1 MSEVRKGERI
11 EKWDEVTGTAS
22 VIEHESTATVED
34 VGAGPSI
41 SRNYLRGVEDQ
52 VEQNDNS
59 FDGIINNTP
68 PETVA
73 EKEQRTSIKERLNAQ
88 EKHERKHKPPVVCR
102 DRCMDGI

>member
-1 MSEVRKGERI
+1 MSEERKGERI
-11 EKWDEVTGTAS
+11 EKWDEVSGTTTVVEKEKS
-22 VIEHESTATVED
+22 DTVED

-68 PETVA
+68 QETIA
-73 EKEQRTSIKERLNAQ
+73 EKEQRTSITERLRVVQ
-88 EKHERKHKPPVVCR
+88 TKDEPKKPPFFCHERAL
-102 DRCMDGI
+102 D